1 MKVIFFDLDDTL
13 YHAPIAE
20 CNEILIEYTAKKYQ
34 ISYETAK
41 VAFETGKHIT
51 KELLPNVAAT
61 HNRLL
66 YIQHMLEHLNKNVIA
81 DSLEIYN
88 VFWDNFL
95 QKSELREGVKQ
106 VLQELKEK
114 QVKIGICTDLTVH
127 IQHRKLQKLCL
138 DTYVDWLVTSEEAG
152 EEKPSIKMFSLCAKK
167 ANCALNDILYV
178 GDNYKKDYIGASNA
192 QMKAIWYQEER
203 YPDFYAFYKEEI
215 SPWI

>member
-20 CNEILIEYTAKKYQ
+20 CNEILIEYTANKYQ

-41 VAFETGKHIT
+41 AAFETGKHIT

-66 YIQHMLEHLNKNVIA
+66 YIQHMLEQLNKNVIV

-152 EEKPSIKMFSLCAKK
+152 EEKPSIKMFVLCAKK
-167 ANCALNDILYV
+167 ADCDLNDILYV

-192 QMKAIWYQEER
+192 GMKAVWYNEEC
-203 YPDFYAFYKEEI
+203 YPDFYTFYQEEL
-215 SPWI
+215 SQWI